1 LQRGGEQPRRAGQ
14 FPRAAR
20 RDEVREG
27 QGEEAGTDEVGDA
40 AQAAVQSLESR
51 EVAYSTN
58 VLGSAA

>member
-40 AQAAVQSLESR
+40 AQAAVQSLE
-51 EVAYSTN
+51 
-58 VLGSAA
+58 